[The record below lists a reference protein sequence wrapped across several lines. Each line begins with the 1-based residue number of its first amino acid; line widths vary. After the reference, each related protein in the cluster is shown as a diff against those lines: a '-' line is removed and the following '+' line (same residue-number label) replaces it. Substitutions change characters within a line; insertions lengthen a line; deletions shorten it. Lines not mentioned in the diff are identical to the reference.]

1 MIKLDKEKLTK
12 LYKEEGWSI
21 SALTEEFKV
30 GRETIKANIEFYNI
44 ILSAED
50 LITAKRFKEERKK
63 QALLQKYGVDNVS
76 KIKEVR
82 DKVSEGNKKYQEK
95 LKEEGITSFFATEE
109 GKKAAREGVL
119 RKYGMDNINKTEQR
133 RNEMRENW
141 KSKSKEEKRKWI
153 EKCRMVQTKEVQ
165 QRISDTKRR
174 NNSFHISS
182 WEAMLTEKLSNLF
195 PDLKTQYKDKR
206 YPFHCDFYIPSLDLF
221 IECNFHWT
229 HGRRPFNPN
238 NEKDMEQLRH
248 WEELGRSATSVR
260 DKGQYY
266 KNAITTWT
274 DLDVRKRIIAE
285 QNGLNYLVFY
295 FLKDAVKWVEEYP
308 LESKDNSN

>member
-30 GRETIKANIEFYNI
+30 GRETIKSNIEFYNI

-63 QALLQKYGVDNVS
+63 KALLQKYGVDNVS

-109 GKKAAREGVL
+109 GKKAARDGVL

-141 KSKSKEEKRKWI
+141 KSKSKEERRKWI

-274 DLDVRKRIIAE
+274 DLDVRKRTIAE

-295 FLKDAVKWVEEYP
+295 FLKDAVKWVEKYP
-308 LESKDNSN
+308 LEIKDNSN

>member
-30 GRETIKANIEFYNI
+30 GRETIKSNIEFYNI

-63 QALLQKYGVDNVS
+63 KTLLQKYGVDNVS

-82 DKVSEGNKKYQEK
+82 DKVAEGNKKYQEK

-109 GKKAAREGVL
+109 GKKAARDGVL

-238 NEKDMEQLRH
+238 NEKDMAQLRH

-295 FLKDAVKWVEEYP
+295 FLKDAIKWVEEYP
-308 LESKDNSN
+308 LEIKDNSN

>member
-82 DKVSEGNKKYQEK
+82 DKVAEGNKKYQEK
-95 LKEEGITSFFATEE
+95 LREEGITSFFATEE

-119 RKYGMDNINKTEQR
+119 RKFGTDNINKTEQR

-141 KSKSKEEKRKWI
+141 KSKSKEERRKWI

-295 FLKDAVKWVEEYP
+295 FLKDAIKWVEEYP
-308 LESKDNSN
+308 LEIKDNSN

>member
-76 KIKEVR
+76 RIKEVR

-95 LKEEGITSFFATEE
+95 LREEGITSFFATEE

-119 RKYGMDNINKTEQR
+119 RKYGTDNINKTEQR

-182 WEAMLTEKLSNLF
+182 WEAMLTKKLSNLF

-274 DLDVRKRIIAE
+274 DLDVRKRTIAE

-308 LESKDNSN
+308 LEIKDNSN

>member
-50 LITAKRFKEERKK
+50 LITAKKFKTERKRQSLIK
-63 QALLQKYGVDNVS
+63 KYGVDNVS

-82 DKVSEGNKKYQEK
+82 DKVAEGNKKYQEK
-95 LKEEGITSFFATEE
+95 LKEQGITPFFATEE
-109 GKKAAREGVL
+109 GKKAAKEGVL
-119 RKYGMDNINKTEQR
+119 RKYGEDNINKTEQR
-133 RNEMRENW
+133 RNEMKENW
-141 KSKSKEEKRKWI
+141 KSKSREEKRKWI
-153 EKCRMVQTKEVQ
+153 EKCRRVQTKEVQ
-165 QRISDTKRR
+165 KRISDTKRR

-195 PDLKTQYKDKR
+195 PDLKTQYKEER

-229 HGRRPFNPN
+229 HGRRPFNPGS
-238 NEKDMEQLRH
+238 EKDIEQLKR
-248 WEELGRSATSVR
+248 WEELGKNATSVR

-274 DLDVRKRIIAE
+274 DLDVRKRTIAE
-285 QNGLNYLVFY
+285 QNRLNYLVFY

>member
-12 LYKEEGWSI
+12 LYREEGWSI

-63 QALLQKYGVDNVS
+63 QTLLQKYGVDNVS
-76 KIKEVR
+76 KIKKVR
-82 DKVSEGNKKYQEK
+82 DKVAEGNKRYQEK
-95 LKEEGITSFFATEE
+95 LKEEGITPFFATEE
-109 GKKAAREGVL
+109 GKKAARDGVL

-133 RNEMRENW
+133 RNEMKENW
-141 KSKSKEEKRKWI
+141 KSKSREEKRKWI
-153 EKCRMVQTKEVQ
+153 EKCRRVQTKEVQ
-165 QRISDTKRR
+165 KRISDTKRR

-195 PDLKTQYKDKR
+195 PDLKTQYKEER

-229 HGRRPFNPN
+229 HGRRPFNPGS
-238 NEKDMEQLRH
+238 EKDIEQLKR

-274 DLDVRKRIIAE
+274 DLDVRKRTIAE

>member
-63 QALLQKYGVDNVS
+63 QTLLQKYGVDNVS
-76 KIKEVR
+76 KIKKVR
-82 DKVSEGNKKYQEK
+82 DKVAEGNKRYQEK
-95 LKEEGITSFFATEE
+95 LKEEGITPFFATEE
-109 GKKAAREGVL
+109 GKKAAKDGVL

-274 DLDVRKRIIAE
+274 DLDVRKRTIAE
-285 QNGLNYLVFY
+285 QNGLSYLVFY
-295 FLKDAVKWVEEYP
+295 FLKDAIKWVEEYP

>member
-82 DKVSEGNKKYQEK
+82 DKVAEGNKKYQEK
-95 LKEEGITSFFATEE
+95 LREEGITSFFATEE

-119 RKYGMDNINKTEQR
+119 RKFGTDNINKTEQR

-229 HGRRPFNPN
+229 HGRRSFNPN

-295 FLKDAVKWVEEYP
+295 FLKDAIKWVEEYP
-308 LESKDNSN
+308 LEIKDNSN

>member
-82 DKVSEGNKKYQEK
+82 DKVAEGNKKYQEK
-95 LKEEGITSFFATEE
+95 LREEGITSFFATEE

-119 RKYGMDNINKTEQR
+119 RKFGTDNINKTEQR

-295 FLKDAVKWVEEYP
+295 FLKDAIKWVEEYP
-308 LESKDNSN
+308 LEIKDNSN

>member
-63 QALLQKYGVDNVS
+63 QALLQKYGVDNVT

-82 DKVSEGNKKYQEK
+82 DKVAEGNKKYQEK
-95 LKEEGITSFFATEE
+95 LREEGITSFFATEE

-119 RKYGMDNINKTEQR
+119 RKFGTDNINKTEQR

-141 KSKSKEEKRKWI
+141 KSKSKEERRKWI

-295 FLKDAVKWVEEYP
+295 FLKDAIKWVEEYP
-308 LESKDNSN
+308 LEIKDNSN

>member
-63 QALLQKYGVDNVS
+63 QTLLQKYGVDNVS
-76 KIKEVR
+76 KIKKVR
-82 DKVSEGNKKYQEK
+82 DKVAEGNKRYQEK
-95 LKEEGITSFFATEE
+95 LKEEGITPFFATEE
-109 GKKAAREGVL
+109 GKKAARDGVL

-274 DLDVRKRIIAE
+274 DLDVRKRTIAE
-285 QNGLNYLVFY
+285 QNGLSYLVFY
-295 FLKDAVKWVEEYP
+295 FLKDAIKWVEEYP

>member
-1 MIKLDKEKLTK
+1 MIKLDKEKLAR

-44 ILSAED
+44 ILSTED
-50 LITAKRFKEERKK
+50 LITAKKFREERKRK
-63 QALLQKYGVDNVS
+63 NLLQKYGVDNVS

-82 DKVSEGNKKYQEK
+82 NKVAEGNKKYQEK
-95 LKEEGITSFFATEE
+95 LRKEGITPFFGTEE
-109 GKKAAREGVL
+109 GKTAAREGVL
-119 RKYGMDNINKTEQR
+119 RKYGTDNINKTEQR

-153 EKCRMVQTKEVQ
+153 EKCRRVQTKEVQ
-165 QRISDTKRR
+165 QRISDTKRK

-238 NEKDMEQLRH
+238 SEKDMEQLKH

-274 DLDVRKRIIAE
+274 DLDVRKRAIAE